1 MVWGSVKDESFGSSN
16 SIPMVVPIGCQLVLV
31 LERVAVE
38 RKAGN
43 ETREMDKPS
52 KEMKPLCN

>member
-1 MVWGSVKDESFGSSN
+1 VVWGSVEDESFGSSN
-16 SIPMVVPIGCQLVLV
+16 SIPTVVPIGCQLVLV

-43 ETREMDKPS
+43 KTREMDIPS
-52 KEMKPLCN
+52 KEMKPFCN